1 LPGDVRI
8 CSKYIECPVGSWCGS
23 LLDRSKEFGDVNAT
37 DIYRDSADE
46 YLNYGITNF
55 DNIFSAFL
63 VIFQIITMEGWTQI
77 MYIYMDAYEPAMVK
91 FYFISCVIVCSF
103 FLLNLTI
110 AVMLMEY
117 EQLDKS
123 DTNSSHSHQLRYMG
137 D

>member
-1 LPGDVRI
+1 M
-8 CSKYIECPVGSWCGS
+8 
-23 LLDRSKEFGDVNAT
+23 
-37 DIYRDSADE
+37 
-46 YLNYGITNF
+46 NYGITNF

-63 VIFQIITMEGWTQI
+63 VIFQIITMEGWTTM
-77 MYIYMDAYEPAMVK
+77 MYIYMDAFNPEAVK

-123 DTNSSHSHQLRYMG
+123 DTNSSHSHTLRYMG
-137 D
+137 H